1 MADGPARGHL
11 FVGRRATCLERGVEV
26 EVGWDPIVDE
36 LMAPRALD
44 FGAVG
49 PPELLAQQ
57 LKALKDGERLI
68 G

>member
-1 MADGPARGHL
+1 MSERC
-11 FVGRRATCLERGVEV
+11 VGI

-36 LMAPRALD
+36 LMAPRSLD
-44 FGAVG
+44 FRAVG
-49 PPELLAQQ
+49 PPELLAHQ